1 MQQFPRCF
9 FAVNWLR
16 CVACGI
22 NIRLTHEICASIV
35 VFWFELIYDTVDVCE
50 REMENCAFCRDGFYS
65 IHNPRVG
72 VAALGVHFN
81 NIGLQFQCRVQCRCC
96 LLVLNSWEYI
106 NLPAFITRSYVTT
119 PWVHQPLR
127 FLVVRNG
134 LLCPICRFLKVNVEI
149 YH

>member
-1 MQQFPRCF
+1 MCQHCGVLVW
-9 FAVNWLR
+9 AYLR
-16 CVACGI
+16 HRWCV
-22 NIRLTHEICASIV
+22 
-35 VFWFELIYDTVDVCE
+35 W

-149 YH
+149 YHWNAFTQWFSRHARRTRVLTYFRHAHSA